1 MLGGGVHTDTHTHI
15 EKHTPSVL
23 LQAGGEDDD
32 YEMEEELEQWLKKN
46 KLLKKLEKVFARLG
60 IDDMDMLMLAADEG
74 HLSKEAL
81 EREGVKSM
89 TTIKLNKCVEKL
101 KK

>member
-1 MLGGGVHTDTHTHI
+1 MLDIPWFDFRVRRHAAADVI
-15 EKHTPSVL
+15 NSN
-23 LQAGGEDDD
+23 D

-81 EREGVKSM
+81 EREGVKPM
-89 TTIKLNKCVEKL
+89 TVLKLSRCLEKL
-101 KK
+101 SL

>member
-1 MLGGGVHTDTHTHI
+1 
-15 EKHTPSVL
+15 L

>member
-1 MLGGGVHTDTHTHI
+1 M
-15 EKHTPSVL
+15 

-81 EREGVKSM
+81 EREGVKPM
-89 TTIKLNKCVEKL
+89 TVLKLSRCLEKL
-101 KK
+101 SL